1 MSLQRNGRSE
11 SELKS
16 HTSRKFRFRH
26 KDRKRRWMCLLIVR
40 KLKEVL
46 LDGLYLSSANI
57 KERNGGNIKFRKRG
71 KSLKQPSEEE
81 GTLKIKVIAESHK
94 FILAPRY
101 TVVLF
106 SPAALSSQGI
116 EVR

>member
-1 MSLQRNGRSE
+1 M
-11 SELKS
+11 
-16 HTSRKFRFRH
+16 T
-26 KDRKRRWMCLLIVR
+26 VR

-46 LDGLYLSSANI
+46 LDGLYLSSEIKSSANI
-57 KERNGGNIKFRKRG
+57 KERNGGNGKFRKRG

-81 GTLKIKVIAESHK
+81 GTLKIKVIVGSHK